1 MAQPWKVSLHGGHSR
16 AYCDHA
22 HDPLRAML
30 DAAAA
35 AGYHTFGVTEH
46 APRLG
51 GHYLYDQEIAMGWT
65 VEKLERDFA
74 AYCRDVAI
82 LAEEYDG
89 RLCVLRGFEIETIP
103 EDRYIDL
110 MLAYRAQGA
119 FEYMVGS
126 VHFLHEISIDGPPEG
141 FEKAMD
147 AAGGY
152 EALCVAYYDRVAE
165 MVDALRPEV
174 VGHLD
179 VIHKNGHRYG
189 AGDDPAIREA
199 AARAV
204 DAVVRTGGILD
215 LNTAG
220 YRKGLPT
227 PYPAPWLLELARD
240 RGAAFCFGDDSHC
253 VADVGAGLDEA
264 RRYLLDHGI
273 ASVTVLTRE
282 DGRIV
287 KRAVPL

>member
-51 GHYLYDQEIAMGWT
+51 ARYLYDQEIAMGWT

-74 AYCRDVAI
+74 AYCKDIAI

-110 MLAYRAQGA
+110 MRAYRDQGK
-119 FEYMVGS
+119 FEFMVGS
-126 VHFLHEISIDGPPEG
+126 VHFLHELSIDGPPEI
-141 FEKAMD
+141 FEQAMD
-147 AAGGY
+147 AAGGF
-152 EALCVAYYDRVAE
+152 EPLAVAYYDRVA
-165 MVDALRPEV
+165 DRTAPKSPSFAPLICNR
-174 VGHLD
+174 L
-179 VIHKNGHRYG
+179 KT
-189 AGDDPAIREA
+189 APA
-199 AARAV
+199 
-204 DAVVRTGGILD
+204 
-215 LNTAG
+215 
-220 YRKGLPT
+220 
-227 PYPAPWLLELARD
+227 
-240 RGAAFCFGDDSHC
+240 
-253 VADVGAGLDEA
+253 
-264 RRYLLDHGI
+264 
-273 ASVTVLTRE
+273 
-282 DGRIV
+282 
-287 KRAVPL
+287 